1 MDSQKNYLMMQHF
14 ARILAWVLIILA
26 IVCGAAYLGISTYV
40 HLQGG
45 TTSLL
50 FFILVGTT
58 FTLTALFSTMMLL
71 GKDKPFVY
79 FTFFLTGLYALVLDA
94 VLLLTLRGSGLSH
107 TSFTIALVLLIVN
120 IFAILASFVLP
131 VFRLFGQAGPT
142 WAFLTAY
149 ILEMGLWIGTIA
161 AYGMASAGDWTFL
174 LLCGITLLRSSQ
186 YEYLGPSEPL
196 ARRS

>member
-50 FFILVGTT
+50 FFVLMGTT
-58 FTLTALFSTMMLL
+58 FTLTAAFSLVMLL
-71 GKDKPFVY
+71 SKAKPFVY
-79 FTFFLTGLYALVLDA
+79 FTFFLTGLYALVLD
-94 VLLLTLRGSGLSH
+94 
-107 TSFTIALVLLIVN
+107 LVLLFTARHSGITSSIYVAAIVILSVN
-120 IFAILASFVLP
+120 ILAILSSFVLP
-131 VFRLFGQAGPT
+131 IFRLYGQPGPVWT
-142 WAFLTAY
+142 FMVSY
-149 ILEMGLWIGTIA
+149 ILEMGLWTATIA
-161 AYGMASAGDWTFL
+161 VYGMASSANWVFL

-196 ARRS
+196 SRR